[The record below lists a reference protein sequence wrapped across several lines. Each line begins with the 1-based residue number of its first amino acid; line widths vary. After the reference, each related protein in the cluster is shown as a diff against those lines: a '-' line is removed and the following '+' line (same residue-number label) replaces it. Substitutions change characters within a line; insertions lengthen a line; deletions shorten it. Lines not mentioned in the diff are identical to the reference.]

1 MTTLDARSRRLVAA
15 VLVAPSIAEAARRVG
30 YSEKTARRM
39 LARPEVRAALD
50 EASRVAASS
59 ALSALGPASVEAVA
73 ALRRALSCGVPAV
86 EVAAARGV
94 LHTVTSNDEVLALK
108 RRVPA
113 IEARHLRAV

>member
-39 LARPEVRAALD
+39 LARPEVRARSTRPAVLQHR
-50 EASRVAASS
+50 AHS
-59 ALSALGPASVEAVA
+59 ARSDPH
-73 ALRRALSCGVPAV
+73 RWRRWRRFDRALPCGVPTV